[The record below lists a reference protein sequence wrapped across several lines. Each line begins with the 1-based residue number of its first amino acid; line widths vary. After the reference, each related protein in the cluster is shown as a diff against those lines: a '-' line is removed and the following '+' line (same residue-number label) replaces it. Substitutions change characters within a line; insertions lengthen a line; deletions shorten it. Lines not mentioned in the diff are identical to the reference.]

1 MRIFEFFRVGSSAN
15 HSVVSRHSVSKLGSR
30 FALGAGLFL
39 LSASAIAYQDIA
51 RFGSSSV
58 SDDLRWTAHAVQVP
72 TGSTYAAQ
80 FGEEADQLVT
90 GTIQHRLKIE
100 TYEDAKSAPTWSATY
115 KSDTRGQFKINRSL
129 KGDRVISSTIKRP
142 PAHFSAGSIVR
153 KSSLMKPSTNK
164 SRSKLAFHK
173 LRKSIAPLQLAGV
186 FLSRKPA
193 NKSRKSVV
201 KPRILMA
208 STKTRLKGGI
218 NRTAL
223 VAYAAIGSDSNSPF
237 NALFGKSKKSYS
249 SPFLGRGD
257 HKWAIKKL
265 PNWSKS
271 KGEQRCLAIGIY
283 FEARGEP
290 IRGQA
295 AVAQV
300 ILNRVKNP
308 TYPNS
313 ICGVVYQNK
322 SWKNRC
328 QFSFACDGLRDRV
341 RSKKH
346 WSTAKAVAKRATAGK
361 LWVKEV
367 GSSTHYHAT
376 YVSPRWAKSMKRM
389 KKIGQ
394 HIFYRTK
401 GGGWS

>member
-1 MRIFEFFRVGSSAN
+1 LRILEYFRPGS
-15 HSVVSRHSVSKLGSR
+15 
-30 FALGAGLFL
+30 GAGPSFFSKNPLSVIGTRL
-39 LSASAIAYQDIA
+39 AICAGILVASASAIAYQDIA
-51 RFGSSSV
+51 EFSSKPIP
-58 SDDLRWTAHAVQVP
+58 DELRWTARAIEFP
-72 TGSTYAAQ
+72 TGSTYSAR
-80 FGEEADQLVT
+80 FSGDVDPVVT
-90 GTIQHRLKIE
+90 GSIQRKLRVE
-100 TYEDAKSAPTWSATY
+100 TSGGPDSTGVMAKSLKGKTP
-115 KSDTRGQFKINRSL
+115 RPFKVNRSL
-129 KGDRVISSTIKRP
+129 KGDRVISSTVKRP

-153 KSSLMKPSTNK
+153 ESSLLRHFVDK
-164 SRSKLAFHK
+164 SRARLAFSK
-173 LRKSIAPLQLAGV
+173 KRSSIAPVQLAGI
-186 FLSRKPA
+186 FLSRTPA
-193 NKSRKSVV
+193 STRTAAVL
-201 KPRILMA
+201 KPRLMLA
-208 STKTRLKGGI
+208 STNTRLKGGI
-218 NRTAL
+218 KPSFL
-223 VAYAAIGSDSNSPF
+223 VAYAAVGNETNSPF
-237 NALFGKSKKSYS
+237 SALFGKSKLAYS
-249 SPFLGRGD
+249 APFLGRGD

-265 PNWSKS
+265 PLRSKS
-271 KGEQRCLAIGIY
+271 KGAQYCLAVGIY

-328 QFSFACDGLRDRV
+328 QFSFACDGIRDRV
-341 RSKKH
+341 LSKKH
-346 WSTAKAVAKRATAGK
+346 WLTAKAVAKRATEGK

-376 YVSPRWAKSMKRM
+376 YVNPRWAKTMKRM
-389 KKIGQ
+389 KQIGQ

>member
-1 MRIFEFFRVGSSAN
+1 MRILESSRVGTPAGSSII
-15 HSVVSRHSVSKLGSR
+15 SRYSIPKAGSR
-30 FALGAGLFL
+30 LILGVGLFL
-39 LSASAIAYQDIA
+39 LSVSTIAYQDVA
-51 RFGSSSV
+51 GFGSNIV
-58 SDDLRWTAHAVQVP
+58 ADDMRWTAHAVHVP
-72 TGSTYAAQ
+72 TGSTYAAR
-80 FGEEADQLVT
+80 FGEEVDRLVT
-90 GTIQHRLKIE
+90 GTVQHRLKVE
-100 TYEDAKSAPTWSATY
+100 TLGDTGSTPSWSATF
-115 KSDTRGQFKINRSL
+115 KSSSVKQYKINRTL

-142 PAHFSAGSIVR
+142 PVHFSAGSIIR
-153 KSSLMKPSTNK
+153 KSSLLKASPSK
-164 SRSKLAFHK
+164 SRARLVFHK
-173 LRKSIAPLQLAGV
+173 LRKSIAPVQLAGV

-193 NKSRKSVV
+193 WKSRSSVV
-201 KPRILMA
+201 KPRIQLA
-208 STKTRLKGGI
+208 STKIRLKGGI
-218 NRTAL
+218 NRSAL
-223 VAYAAIGSDSNSPF
+223 VAYAAVNDNSNSPF
-237 NALFGKSKKSYS
+237 DALFGNSKNAYS

-265 PNWSKS
+265 PSWSKS
-271 KGEQRCLAIGIY
+271 KGEQNCLAIGIY

-300 ILNRVKNP
+300 ILNRVRNP
-308 TYPNS
+308 AYPNS
-313 ICGVVYQNK
+313 ICSVVYQNK

-328 QFSFACDGLRDRV
+328 QFSFACDALRDRV

-346 WSTAKAVAKRATAGK
+346 WATAKAVAKRATAGK

-376 YVSPRWAKSMKRM
+376 YVRPRWAKTMKRM
-389 KKIGQ
+389 QKIGQ

>member
-1 MRIFEFFRVGSSAN
+1 MRILEFFHVGTAASP
-15 HSVVSRHSVSKLGSR
+15 SVVSRYSVSKVGSR
-30 FALGAGLFL
+30 LVLGAGLFL

-51 RFGSSSV
+51 VFGSNSV
-58 SDDLRWTAHAVQVP
+58 SSDMRWTAHAVQVP
-72 TGSTYAAQ
+72 TGSIYAAQ
-80 FGEEADQLVT
+80 FNEKADQFVT

-100 TYEDAKSAPTWSATY
+100 TMEDTGRAPSWSATY
-115 KSDTRGQFKINRSL
+115 DSSSSKQFKINRSL

-142 PAHFSAGSIVR
+142 PAHFSAGSIIR
-153 KSSLMKPSTNK
+153 KSSMIKPSTSK
-164 SRSKLAFHK
+164 SRARLAFHK
-173 LRKSIAPLQLAGV
+173 LRKSIAPVQLASV

-193 NKSRKSVV
+193 KKSRSSVV
-201 KPRILMA
+201 RPRVLLA
-208 STKTRLKGGI
+208 SMKTRLKGGI
-218 NRTAL
+218 KSSAL
-223 VAYAAIGSDSNSPF
+223 VSYAALGSDSNSPF
-237 NALFGKSKKSYS
+237 NALFGKSKKAYS

-257 HKWAIKKL
+257 HKWAVKKL
-265 PNWSKS
+265 PSWSKS
-271 KGEQRCLAIGIY
+271 KGEQNCLAIGIY

-376 YVSPRWAKSMKRM
+376 YVRPRWAKTMKRM